1 MKAVTCYLNSAVSG
15 VVPEGVTSVLTV
27 LQAPSVLNMASL
39 IFAADTDL
47 IFYDGT
53 PTPNLLSLNV
63 EWAPGVLIGRNPT
76 DRDET
81 FEEMAETT
89 I

>member
-1 MKAVTCYLNSAVSG
+1 
-15 VVPEGVTSVLTV
+15 
-27 LQAPSVLNMASL
+27 
-39 IFAADTDL
+39 
-47 IFYDGT
+47 
-53 PTPNLLSLNV
+53 V

-89 I
+89 IWLT